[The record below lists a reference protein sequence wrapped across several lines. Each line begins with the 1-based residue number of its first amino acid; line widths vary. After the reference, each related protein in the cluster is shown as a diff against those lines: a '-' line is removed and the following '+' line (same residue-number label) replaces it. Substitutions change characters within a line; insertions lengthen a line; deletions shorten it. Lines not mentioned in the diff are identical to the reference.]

1 MNGGGRAAFPREC
14 FLSDRDA
21 DAMINRL
28 TAYWNRKKA
37 PVDPEAYVGH
47 DAARNEQVVREGFA
61 AKAKKYL
68 NRLPLAQETVAMY
81 FCMLDPKT
89 PLWVKGTAAA
99 ALAYFI
105 LPLDALPDLMPI
117 VGLSDD
123 AGVLAAA
130 LTAVS
135 AHVTAEHRERA
146 RAWMAHEHLG
156 PAPGA

>member
-1 MNGGGRAAFPREC
+1 MN
-14 FLSDRDA
+14 
-21 DAMINRL
+21 NRL

-47 DAARNEQVVREGFA
+47 DAAHNEQVVREGFV
-61 AKAKKYL
+61 AKAKRYL
-68 NRLPLAQETVAMY
+68 NRLPLARETVAMY

-105 LPLDALPDLMPI
+105 LPLDALPDLMPL

-123 AGVLAAA
+123 VSVLAVA

-135 AHVTAEHRERA
+135 AHVTDEHRARA
-146 RAWMAHEHLG
+146 RAWIAHEHLG
-156 PAPGA
+156 PAAGA